1 MELKIIDGDGLILGR
16 LASTVAKKLL
26 NEKDVEIV
34 IVNAERVVI
43 SGSKVRTF
51 KDYKAKKDRGSKE
64 QGPFYPKMPDRIIK
78 RTIRGMLP
86 YKHAK
91 GKDAFLRLKV
101 YLSIPE
107 EYEDKAKAVVR
118 ELEREELENISAG
131 RLSRKYVTIGEV
143 SKKLGWVPKQNQ
155 GQRK

>member
-51 KDYKAKKDRGSKE
+51 KDYKAMKDRGSKE
-64 QGPFYPKMPDRIIK
+64 QGPFFPKMPDRIVK

-86 YKHAK
+86 YKQAK
-91 GKDAFLRLKV
+91 GRDAFSRLKV

-107 EYEDKAKAVVR
+107 EYEDEVKAKAVAG
-118 ELEREELENISAG
+118 EREEVKNISAE
-131 RLSRKYVTIGEV
+131 RLSRKYVTVGEV
-143 SKKLGWVPKQNQ
+143 SEKLGWVPKQNQ
-155 GQRK
+155 RQRK